1 MVASSF
7 LCYLA
12 TAAVA
17 VGLPSSVLV
26 GPAINQQ
33 WMRALP
39 TTFGSDVRCI
49 AYLNVVNLVWNER
62 FSHHL
67 DNTFHEMLLS

>member
-1 MVASSF
+1 MALAPSF

-12 TAAVA
+12 TATVA

-39 TTFGSDVRCI
+39 TTFGSDVRWP
-49 AYLNVVNLVWNER
+49 A
-62 FSHHL
+62 S
-67 DNTFHEMLLS
+67 M